1 MKKGLIGYT
10 GFVGSN
16 LDNQIKFDEKYNSKN
31 IYQIKEK
38 EFNIV
43 YCAGVSAVKWFAN
56 QNPQKDIA
64 GINSLIENLK
74 TIKTKT
80 FVLIS
85 TIDIY
90 PSFGDIDEDTMPDIS
105 KQDTYGKN
113 RYYLENWVKN
123 NFENYL
129 IVRLPALFGKGL
141 KKNFI
146 YDLLNP
152 IPSTIVNSK
161 WEELEKNLSSENFEC
176 LFYSYIK
183 DSNGNYQLKKD
194 MEKSEKLKLEKILKD
209 YGFTSLN
216 FTDTRSSF
224 PFYYLDN
231 LSRDINKAIEE
242 NISVLNISVE
252 PLTCQ
257 EVAKEVFGLDIEN
270 RIENKDPVY
279 YDMKSKY
286 YKLYNGEN
294 GYLYNKELTIKY
306 LKEFVKQEK
315 KNEASNI

>member
-1 MKKGLIGYT
+1 MKGIIGYT

-31 IYQIKEK
+31 IDEIRGK
-38 EFNIV
+38 EFDIV

-56 QNPQKDIA
+56 QNPEKDIA

-74 TIKTKT
+74 TIKTRI

-90 PSFGDIDEDTMPDIS
+90 PEFENINEDTLPNIS
-105 KQDTYGKN
+105 KQDAYGKN

-152 IPSTIVNSK
+152 IPSIIVKSK
-161 WEELEKNLSSENFEC
+161 WQELEENLKNEEFEY
-176 LFYSYIK
+176 LKEAYEK
-183 DSNGNYQLKKD
+183 DNNENYQLKKEI
-194 MEKSEKLKLEKILKD
+194 EKTKKYTLEEVLRN
-209 YGFTSLN
+209 YGFTSLI

-224 PFYYLDN
+224 PFYYLNN
-231 LSRDINKAIEE
+231 LSKDIEKAIEE
-242 NISVLNISVE
+242 KIKVLNISVE

-257 EVAKEVFGLDIEN
+257 EVAKEVFELEIEN
-270 RIENKDPVY
+270 ILKNKSPVH

-286 YKLYNGEN
+286 YKLYDGKN
-294 GYLYNKELTIKY
+294 GYLYNREATIKY
-306 LKEFVKQEK
+306 LREFVTQEK
-315 KNEASNI
+315 ENETSNI

>member
-10 GFVGSN
+10 GFVGNN
-16 LDNQIKFDEKYNSKN
+16 LDSQIKFDEKYNSKN
-31 IYQIKEK
+31 INEIKGK
-38 EFNIV
+38 QFDIV
-43 YCAGVSAVKWFAN
+43 YCAGVSAIKWFAN
-56 QNPQKDIA
+56 QNPDKDME

-74 TIKTKT
+74 AIKTKI
-80 FVLIS
+80 FILIS

-90 PSFGDIDEDTMPDIS
+90 TEFENINEDTLPNIS
-105 KQDTYGKN
+105 KQDAYGKN

-152 IPSTIVNSK
+152 IPSIIVKSK
-161 WEELEKNLSSENFEC
+161 WQELEENLKNEEFEY
-176 LFYSYIK
+176 LKEAYEK
-183 DSNGNYQLKKD
+183 DNNENYQLKKEI
-194 MEKSEKLKLEKILKD
+194 EKTKKYTLEEVLRN
-209 YGFTSLN
+209 YGFTSLI

-224 PFYYLDN
+224 PFYYLNN
-231 LSRDINKAIEE
+231 LSKDIEKAIEE
-242 NISVLNISVE
+242 KIKVLNISVE
-252 PLTCQ
+252 PLTCR
-257 EVAKEVFGLDIEN
+257 EVAKEIFGLEIEN
-270 RIENKDPVY
+270 ILEDKSPVH

-294 GYLYNKELTIKY
+294 GYLYNKEVTIKY
-306 LKEFVKQEK
+306 LKEFVIQEK
-315 KNEASNI
+315 KYEISDF

>member
-1 MKKGLIGYT
+1 MEKAIIGYT

-16 LDNQIKFDEKYNSKN
+16 LDNQMKFNKKYNSKN
-31 IYQIKEK
+31 INEIRNK
-38 EFNIV
+38 EFDIV
-43 YCAGVSAVKWFAN
+43 YCAGVSAIKWFAN
-56 QNPQKDIA
+56 QNPEKDII
-64 GINSLIENLK
+64 GINNLIENLK
-74 TIKTKT
+74 TIKTKM

-90 PSFGDIDEDTMPDIS
+90 SDFINIDEDTIPDIS

-113 RYYLENWVKN
+113 RFFLENWVKS
-123 NFENYL
+123 NFENSL

-152 IPSTIVNSK
+152 LPSTIVESK
-161 WEELEKNLSSENFEC
+161 WTELEKNLIKENFKY
-176 LFYSYIK
+176 LSQNYIK
-183 DSNGNYQLKKD
+183 DNSENYQLKKD
-194 MEKSEKLKLEKILKD
+194 LKKIDRLKMEKILKD

-224 PFYYLDN
+224 PFYYLEN
-231 LSRDINKAIEE
+231 LSKDIEKAIKE
-242 NISVLNISVE
+242 NIKVLNISVE

-257 EVAKEVFGLDIEN
+257 EVVKEVLGVEIDNILEDKE
-270 RIENKDPVY
+270 PLY

-286 YKLYNGEN
+286 YKLYNGKK
-294 GYLYNKELTIKY
+294 GYLYDREITLRY
-306 LKEFVKQEK
+306 LKNFINQEQA
-315 KNEASNI
+315 NEIGDI